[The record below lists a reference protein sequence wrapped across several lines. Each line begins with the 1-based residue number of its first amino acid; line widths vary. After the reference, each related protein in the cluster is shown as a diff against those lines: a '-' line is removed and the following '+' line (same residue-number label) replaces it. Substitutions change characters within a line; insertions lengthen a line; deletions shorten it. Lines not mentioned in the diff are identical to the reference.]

1 MDFSEALKLLKQGK
15 TVKRADWSGAK
26 HIKLIR
32 GYEEVLPYI
41 EIITKDGKIGI
52 YTATNCDI
60 LANDWTLI

>member
-15 TVKRADWSGAK
+15 TVKRADWSGTK

-52 YTATNCDI
+52 YCY
-60 LANDWTLI
+60 